1 MADMAKTGS
10 GLFGNEFKYEEP
22 EFRVTNEVR
31 RAFDDNGFI
40 IVRGMMDEAETGKI
54 KKSLEEYG
62 LVDKYAY
69 GVPDATGREPK
80 VLLWCFEGND
90 ILGLVPRLEKVSST
104 CEKLMGGDEL
114 YHYHTKIMMKDAKKG
129 GSFEWHQDYGY
140 WYKNGN
146 LRPDLISM
154 FLAVDPCIKENGGLQ
169 VLVGSH
175 NGGRVDHTF
184 DGGQQGADKE
194 RVEHLKKIYPHYYV
208 NLQPGDCILFHCN
221 LLHSSGPNDSAQRR
235 WAFNCSYNKRS
246 NNPVKKHHHPFY
258 HKLDKVGNN
267 ALRECENYCE
277 PEGKEFVDPAT
288 DETVKA
294 GSKGEAIE
302 AK

>member
-22 EFRVTNEVR
+22 EFRVTNELPDAAGR
-31 RAFDDNGFI
+31 EPKMMLWSYTGNDI
-40 IVRGMMDEAETGKI
+40 LGMVPRLQKVATTCEQ
-54 KKSLEEYG
+54 
-62 LVDKYAY
+62 
-69 GVPDATGREPK
+69 VPDATGREPK

-194 RVEHLKKIYPHYYV
+194 RVEHLKKIYPHYYF
-208 NLQPGDCILFHCN
+208 NIDSIPGDCILFHCN

-258 HKLDKVGNN
+258 HKLDK
-267 ALRECENYCE
+267 
-277 PEGKEFVDPAT
+277 GKEFVDPAT